1 MGNRLLPAILLT
13 LLVVFQGQLWL
24 GKGGI
29 PTVSE
34 LERKLQEQHTAN
46 DKARLVNQQLSAEIN
61 DLKEGLNMVEER
73 ARNELGMVKHNE
85 IYVQI
90 AK

>member
-29 PTVSE
+29 PTVAE
-34 LERKLQEQHTAN
+34 LERKLQDQHTSN
-46 DKARLVNQQLSAEIN
+46 DKARLVNEQLSAEIN

-73 ARNELGMVKHNE
+73 ARNELGMVKPNE